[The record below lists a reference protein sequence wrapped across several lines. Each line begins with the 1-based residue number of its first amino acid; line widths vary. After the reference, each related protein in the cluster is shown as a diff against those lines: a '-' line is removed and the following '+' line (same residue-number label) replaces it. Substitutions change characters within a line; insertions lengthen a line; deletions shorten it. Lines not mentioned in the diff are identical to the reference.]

1 MKNRTA
7 AVFEPPVVVLHVW
20 PGYGVVFK
28 MATSIVNFSALL
40 IKALES
46 LCDQKN
52 YAGNKIEYT

>member
-1 MKNRTA
+1 MKNRTT

-20 PGYGVVFK
+20 PSYALVFK